1 MNDEQFLD
9 FLYAKMVEALGATT
23 YEDYIAD
30 GGAESKSKFEEL
42 RGRLQQIYET
52 QRLLLRIATEIEESL
67 LLR

>member
-1 MNDEQFLD
+1 MNDEQLLD

-23 YEDYIAD
+23 YGDYMAD

-52 QRLLLRIATEIEESL
+52 QRLLLRIAAEIEESL